1 MWTRSSFYYEELYNS
16 EYAYCSMSC
25 NFHIQLH
32 TLRCFAQSPGATA
45 VLERDLSQRLLHL
58 LNKHEANPP
67 SATLV
72 RGQSSYLQEQQ
83 IQLQSKPVLGVS
95 LLTHLQVRFPHV
107 CITWQKSGYLLIPPP
122 LISIFPLRPQ
132 LPFFSHYYF
141 FLRITG
147 PFISLIFECACQ
159 NVYQIFSIREY
170 FHFLFSVMLCSKT
183 HFPPHLLSRSNKTEQ
198 KETVQSSWTLD
209 I

>member
-16 EYAYCSMSC
+16 EYAYCS
-25 NFHIQLH
+25 

-83 IQLQSKPVLGVS
+83 IHLQSKPVLGVS

-122 LISIFPLRPQ
+122 PPTNQYFSIKTSVAIFLSLLFFPQ
-132 LPFFSHYYF
+132 NNWTFYF
-141 FLRITG
+141 FNL
-147 PFISLIFECACQ
+147 
-159 NVYQIFSIREY
+159 
-170 FHFLFSVMLCSKT
+170 
-183 HFPPHLLSRSNKTEQ
+183 
-198 KETVQSSWTLD
+198 
-209 I
+209 